1 MGEVFLGDLDNV
13 DFNRLICDLK
23 SSSKNVGCILLFIG
37 SVREESFRG
46 GSVKF
51 LHYEAYEDLALKVMR
66 KIVEDAEAF
75 NDVFSA
81 TILHSLGDRKVG
93 SNTFIVGVAAK
104 HRIIGFKVLRR
115 IVERV
120 KGEVPIWKKEITDSG
135 EYWIH

>member
-13 DFNRLICDLK
+13 DFNRLIRDLK

-66 KIVEDAEAF
+66 K
-75 NDVFSA
+75 
-81 TILHSLGDRKVG
+81 
-93 SNTFIVGVAAK
+93 
-104 HRIIGFKVLRR
+104 
-115 IVERV
+115 
-120 KGEVPIWKKEITDSG
+120 
-135 EYWIH
+135 